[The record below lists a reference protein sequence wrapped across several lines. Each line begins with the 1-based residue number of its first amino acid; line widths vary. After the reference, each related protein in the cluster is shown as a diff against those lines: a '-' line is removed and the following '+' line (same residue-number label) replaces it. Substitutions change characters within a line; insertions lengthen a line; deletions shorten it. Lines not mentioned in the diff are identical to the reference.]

1 MFPPNFS
8 EATATSANEDDG
20 AGCVQYI
27 FIPVGV
33 PHAVSLVSAGHRIV
47 AKASVHLVLTELSFE
62 PILLPA
68 VVKDTCLKS
77 ESNGMES
84 NRIESCYALL
94 SRVVSHPFFLFCF

>member
-1 MFPPNFS
+1 LFPPNVS
-8 EATATSANEDDG
+8 GATATSANDDDG

-62 PILLPA
+62 LPA
-68 VVKDTCLKS
+68 VVKDTHVRKVIMLCF
-77 ESNGMES
+77 
-84 NRIESCYALL
+84 
-94 SRVVSHPFFLFCF
+94 SHPFVFVLFCFD